1 MKHTLVALLLAA
13 TLPLVAQDYS
23 LGPDSQPQPNVPKG
37 VVTKYQLAP
46 GKFYPGTPHTYSLY
60 IPAKYDAAKPAP
72 FMIFLD
78 GSGSLGNGQ
87 RVPVVF
93 DNLIARGDLPP
104 LIGIFIDPGV
114 LPTTPERGDTA
125 QNRYERIFEYDNISD
140 RFSSFLEAE
149 LIPAVAKKY
158 NLSKNPDDHA
168 IAGVS
173 TGAVGAFVAAWHRP
187 DMFHRV
193 LSFIGTFVSLKG
205 ADTLPAAIRRT
216 EPKPIR
222 VYLQAGKNDHTS
234 ADQPFGVFYGGSW
247 PMNNQVM
254 YDALRFAGYDVKF
267 NLGEEGH
274 NMKQGAAIMPEA
286 LAWLWRGYPQ
296 PVVVH
301 EPAALNKPDSGWE
314 PRGNVFTVISAA
326 KQWEQVG
333 GTYDSVSSPAGD
345 KEGNVYF
352 ADAKANRVYKADAA
366 GKVTVFRENTG
377 GARVVRVGPDGRI
390 YAAKSTGIV
399 SWGTSGTSG
408 DEKVVAAG
416 VSASDLAITA
426 KGGIYFADPTKK
438 TVGFVD
444 PSGKVKTVY
453 SGGEIAVP
461 SALSLSADQ
470 SMLVVGDAQV
480 RLNWS
485 FQIAADGGLI
495 NGEPFFRVDM
505 PEVSPASGVSGITVD
520 TLGQTYFATALGIQY
535 CEQNGRCAGIV
546 AKPER
551 GALSGIAFAG
561 KDLDWLYATE
571 GTKLYRRS
579 VKMKG
584 VAAWSPVKPPKPP
597 L

>member
-1 MKHTLVALLLAA
+1 MKQTLPALLLLLAA
-13 TLPLVAQDYS
+13 AIPVAAQDYA
-23 LGPDSQPQPNVPKG
+23 LGPDSQPNPNVPKG

-46 GKFYPGTPHTYSLY
+46 GKFYPGTPHTYSVY
-60 IPAKYDAAKPAP
+60 VPAKYDASKPAP

-114 LPTTPERGDTA
+114 LPTTPENSATA

-149 LIPAVAKKY
+149 LIPEVGKKY

-168 IAGVS
+168 ISGVS

-254 YDALRFAGYDVKF
+254 YDALRFSGYDVKF

-274 NMKQGAAIMPEA
+274 NMKHGAAIMPEA
-286 LAWLWRGYPQ
+286 LTWLWRDYPK
-296 PVVVH
+296 PVVAR
-301 EPAALNKPDSGWE
+301 EPAALSKPDSGWE
-314 PRGNVFTVISAA
+314 PRGNVFTVISAD

-333 GTYDSVSSPAGD
+333 GSYGAVSSPAGD
-345 KEGNVYF
+345 KDGNVYF
-352 ADAKANRVYKADAA
+352 ADSKASRVYKADPS
-366 GKVTVFRENTG
+366 GKVTTFRDNAAG
-377 GARVVRVGPDGRI
+377 VRAVRVGPDGRI
-390 YAAKSTGIV
+390 YAAKATGIV
-399 SWGTSGTSG
+399 SWGLGG
-408 DEKVVAAG
+408 DEKTVSAG

-426 KGGIYFADPTKK
+426 KGGVYFTDPAKK
-438 TVGFVD
+438 TVGYID
-444 PSGKVKTVY
+444 PAGKLKTVY
-453 SGGEIAVP
+453 SGGEIAAP

-470 SMLVVGDAQV
+470 SMLIVGDSQV
-480 RLNWS
+480 RFNWS
-485 FQIAADGGLI
+485 FQIAADGGLA

-505 PEVSPASGVSGITVD
+505 PEVSPASGVAAVTVD

-546 AKPER
+546 GKPAR
-551 GALSGIAFAG
+551 GALTGLTFAG

-571 GTKLYRRS
+571 GTKLYRRAS
-579 VKMKG
+579 KMRG